1 MHPALSDVTRPGTR
15 FIEPLAWLMVKK
27 IMSLPLRYAPEA
39 LNNTW
44 RINVGGRIYGP
55 YTGHQIRTFA
65 KEGRVAPHSIVQAGE
80 AGPWITAIDDPI
92 LGQLFVA
99 DEPRKAQT
107 QAVTAGAGAPAV
119 ATSSNR
125 VEAVGAVESNFV
137 IIADLRGTGTGPLQS
152 AIGKMGESYRLTSS
166 SWVLRC
172 ARTAGS
178 IRNELTVLLGR
189 QDSVFV
195 VDTTHNKTAW
205 FNLGPD
211 ADAHIRKV
219 WSRETEQSH

>member
-1 MHPALSDVTRPGTR
+1 
-15 FIEPLAWLMVKK
+15 MVKK
-27 IMSLPLRYAPEA
+27 IMSFSLRYAPET

-65 KEGRVAPHSIVQAGE
+65 QEGRVAPHSIVQAGE

-99 DEPRKAQT
+99 ASTTEAQ
-107 QAVTAGAGAPAV
+107 GV
-119 ATSSNR
+119 A
-125 VEAVGAVESNFV
+125 ESNFV
-137 IIADLRGTGTGPLQS
+137 IIADLRGTGTGQLQS
-152 AIGKMGESYRLTSS
+152 AISKMGQSYRLTSS

-172 ARTAGS
+172 AQTAGS
-178 IRNELTVLLGR
+178 IRNALTVLLGR
-189 QDSVFV
+189 QDSIFV
-195 VDTTHNKTAW
+195 VDTSHNKTAW

-211 ADAHIRKV
+211 ADVHIRKV
-219 WSRETEQSH
+219 WARENDLSH

>member
-1 MHPALSDVTRPGTR
+1 M
-15 FIEPLAWLMVKK
+15 KK
-27 IMSLPLRYAPEA
+27 IMSFSLRYSPET

-65 KEGRVAPHSIVQAGE
+65 QEGRVAPHSIVQAGE

-99 DEPRKAQT
+99 DEPRKVQAQ
-107 QAVTAGAGAPAV
+107 AATAGAGAPAV
-119 ATSSNR
+119 ATSTPD
-125 VEAVGAVESNFV
+125 APGAVESNFV
-137 IIADLRGTGTGPLQS
+137 IIADLRGPGTGPLQS
-152 AIGKMGESYRLTSS
+152 AISKMGQSYRLTSS

-172 ARTAGS
+172 ARTVGS
-178 IRNELTVLLGR
+178 IRNELTLLLGR

-195 VDTTHNKTAW
+195 VDTSHNKTAW
-205 FNLGPD
+205 FNLGPH

-219 WSRETEQSH
+219 WSRETDASH

>member
-1 MHPALSDVTRPGTR
+1 
-15 FIEPLAWLMVKK
+15 
-27 IMSLPLRYAPEA
+27 MSFPLRYAPEI

-44 RINVGGRIYGP
+44 RINVGGRVYGP
-55 YTGHQIRTFA
+55 YTGHQILTFT

-99 DEPRKAQT
+99 DEPRKAQV
-107 QAVTAGAGAPAV
+107 QAATAGAGAPAV
-119 ATSSNR
+119 VTTSVKS
-125 VEAVGAVESNFV
+125 EAPGALQSNFV

-152 AIGKMGESYRLTSS
+152 AISKMGESYRLTSS
-166 SWVLRC
+166 SWVLRG

-178 IRNELTVLLGR
+178 IRNELTTMLGR
-189 QDSVFV
+189 QDSIFV
-195 VDTTHNKTAW
+195 VDTMNNKTAW

-211 ADAHIRKV
+211 ADVHIRRV
-219 WSRETEQSH
+219 WSREAEQAH